1 MKSDVQVLLN
11 KLVNEH
17 APVTDAVTDSERST
31 MLQRLGMS
39 ASELSRTV
47 GVPESVIRSY
57 VNEGK
62 NPGAIFA
69 PVLAKTARLA
79 SKMAVQREA

>member
-31 MLQRLGMS
+31 MLQ
-39 ASELSRTV
+39 
-47 GVPESVIRSY
+47 
-57 VNEGK
+57 
-62 NPGAIFA
+62 
-69 PVLAKTARLA
+69 
-79 SKMAVQREA
+79 